1 MISLKGEKD
10 IELLR
15 DSGKILVKILLA
27 LKEKSIAGTNLLEL
41 ETTARDM
48 LREAGATSAFLN
60 YKPEGASRPYP
71 AVLCTSLNEQVVHG
85 IPFDYSLKE
94 GDVLKIDFGVVYKER
109 ITDAAITIPI
119 GKVTNAAKELV
130 KTTEESLQKGIAAAK
145 AKGARLGDIGW
156 AIEHEVEGQGFSVVD
171 GLTGH
176 GVGFKLHEDPNVY
189 NYGQKGEGMIL
200 KEGLVIAIEPMVSAG
215 SSQIIQR
222 EDGSYQTK
230 DGALSAHF
238 EKTIAIT
245 KNGVEIL
252 TTF

>member
-1 MISLKGEKD
+1 MISLKSEKD
-10 IELLR
+10 IGLLR
-15 DSGKILVKILLA
+15 DSGRILVKILLA
-27 LKEKSIAGTNLLEL
+27 LKEKSIVGANLLEL

-48 LREAGATSAFLN
+48 LREAGAISAFLN
-60 YKPEGASRPYP
+60 YKPDGASQPYP

-85 IPFDYSLKE
+85 IPFDYSLKS
-94 GDVLKIDFGVVYKER
+94 GDILKIDFGVVYKER

-119 GKVTNAAKELV
+119 GSVTNGAKELIR
-130 KTTEESLQKGIAAAK
+130 TTEEALQKGIAAAK
-145 AKGARLGDIGW
+145 TKNARLGDIGW
-156 AIEHEVEGQGFSVVD
+156 AIEQEIEEQGFSVVD

-215 SSQIIQR
+215 SSQTIQR

-245 KNGVEIL
+245 KGGVEIL
-252 TTF
+252 TAF

>member
-1 MISLKGEKD
+1 MISLKSEKD

-27 LKEKSIAGTNLLEL
+27 LKEQSVVGANLLEL
-41 ETTARDM
+41 EATAREM
-48 LREAGATSAFLN
+48 LREAGAASAFLN
-60 YKPEGASRPYP
+60 YKPDGASRPYP
-71 AVLCTSLNEQVVHG
+71 AVLCSSLNEQVVHG
-85 IPFDYSLKE
+85 IPFDYSLKD
-94 GDVLKIDFGVVYKER
+94 GDILKIDFGVVWKER
-109 ITDAAITIPI
+109 ITDAAITVPI
-119 GKVTNAAKELV
+119 GKVTNAAKKLIR
-130 KTTEESLQKGIAAAK
+130 TTEEALQKGIAAAK
-145 AKGARLGDIGW
+145 MKNARLGDIGW
-156 AIEHEVEGQGFSVVD
+156 AIEHEIEEQGFSVVD

-215 SSQIIQR
+215 SSQTIQR

-230 DGALSAHF
+230 DGALSTHF

-252 TTF
+252 TAF